1 MRNIRRIPIS
11 LEDADEFINA
21 IKLLKD
27 DNSDN
32 DIYPVITEWHER
44 IYFALAKC
52 RFGCSVHNDHL
63 YIESVM
69 SEEGEQ
75 LDVDEFLSNVDLD
88 ALSDCI
94 YDLFQCYII
103 YLMRKLSVLEQK
115 EFIIKRFPATD
126 VKYISFDMQIK
137 ELLKKGGKI

>member
-1 MRNIRRIPIS
+1 MRNIRRIPLS
-11 LEDADEFINA
+11 LEDGCNCLEMF
-21 IKLLKD
+21 KLLDECLNIDGIIRK
-27 DNSDN
+27 SGKMIYI
-32 DIYPVITEWHER
+32 DIAGYH
-44 IYFALAKC
+44 FSL
-52 RFGCSVHNDHL
+52 SVHNDHL
-63 YIESVM
+63 YIEYIM
-69 SEEGEQ
+69 TEEGEQ